1 MAHPVRAQAGLE
13 VEMVLRQGEALL
25 LTILIPVG
33 GLLVFGH
40 LHLVPVP
47 RGVPSQ
53 VNFVLAGAIAFGIM
67 ASGMVSQSITVAF
80 DRSYG
85 VLKRLGATPLGRRG
99 IILAKLAA
107 VITLELV
114 QLVILL
120 LVGAAMGWHPEG
132 NVGIFVL
139 GWLAATSAFAGLG
152 LLLGGTLRAELVLGL
167 ATLAWLVLLGLGSIV
182 VPLASLPA
190 PLALVAKLL
199 PAAGASEMILH
210 GIAAASAPPLWA
222 VLNIVAWGVAAP
234 LAAARLFKWT

>member
-1 MAHPVRAQAGLE
+1 VARPVLAQAGLE

-99 IILAKLAA
+99 IILAKLVA
-107 VITLELV
+107 VVVLELV
-114 QLVILL
+114 QLVILVA
-120 LVGAAMGWHPEG
+120 VGAAMGWHPEG

-152 LLLGGTLRAELVLGL
+152 LLMGGTLRAELVLGL

-182 VPLASLPA
+182 VPLASLPSA
-190 PLALVAKLL
+190 LAIVAKLL

-210 GIAAASAPPLWA
+210 GIAAPSGPPLWA
-222 VLNIVAWGVAAP
+222 VINVVVWGLGAP
-234 LAAARLFKWT
+234 LAAVRLFKWT